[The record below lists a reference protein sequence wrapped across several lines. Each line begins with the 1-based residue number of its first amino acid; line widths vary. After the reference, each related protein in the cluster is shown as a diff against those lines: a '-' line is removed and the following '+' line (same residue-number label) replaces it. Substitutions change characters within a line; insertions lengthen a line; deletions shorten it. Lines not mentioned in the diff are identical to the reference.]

1 MWVSTVFSAHRV
13 WAERDACHEY
23 NSLIVQRVDLS
34 DRHWAASAEQFSL
47 WPRAARLSHDLGVLH
62 RDSARRCP
70 VYDSDLVCFRDR
82 GDVSGILSTCPVEIA
97 LDQFL
102 TIKKMNAAVSC
113 LD

>member
-1 MWVSTVFSAHRV
+1 MSTVFSAHRV

-23 NSLIVQRVDLS
+23 NSLIVRRVDLS
-34 DRHWAASAEQFSL
+34 DRHWAASAGPFSL
-47 WPRAARLSHDLGVLH
+47 WAVRLSHDLGVLH

-97 LDQFL
+97 LDQFP